1 MSKYILNLT
10 AKNPQD
16 NMVFEC
22 NTAQEVAVYRRKA
35 EIQGYKVEVRKTR
48 KRV

>member
-10 AKNPQD
+10 AKNLK
-16 NMVFEC
+16 NNVAFEC
-22 NTAQEVAVYRRKA
+22 STAQEAAKYKRDA
-35 EIQGYKVEVRKTR
+35 EMQGYKVEVRKTR